1 MGGGD
6 EDSDDGEIVG
16 CQSDEDGGVLDI
28 WDSTED
34 YWGPLG
40 RANCTLGDMTL
51 MMVIGDAKRDDDS
64 GGNILVERYA
74 QQVIKIFFQK
84 VFESI

>member
-1 MGGGD
+1 MVSD
-6 EDSDDGEIVG
+6 EDGDDGEIIG
-16 CQSDEDGGVLDI
+16 CQSDGGGGVLDI

-40 RANCTLGDMTL
+40 RAKSTLGDMTL
-51 MMVIGDAKRDDDS
+51 MMVGDDKRDDDS
-64 GGNILVERYA
+64 GGNILVARDA
-74 QQVIKIFFQK
+74 FFQK

>member
-1 MGGGD
+1 MMSGGD
-6 EDSDDGEIVG
+6 EDGDDGEIVG

-51 MMVIGDAKRDDDS
+51 MMVIGGDKRDDDS
-64 GGNILVERYA
+64 GGNIIVARDA
-74 QQVIKIFFQK
+74 FFQK